1 MIQRKRESYLDAL
14 RILAIF
20 CVVYLHTGKYG
31 VLVYAYTDSPVEKT
45 LGYLFAIVTSEL
57 PVPLFFM
64 ISGALLLGKKESL
77 RDLFK
82 KRILRIVFILFVAS
96 FFMYLYKC
104 YTGVYHFDL
113 SEFFYILCT
122 KQVVPA
128 YWYLYAYIAYL
139 LCLPFL
145 RILASH
151 MEKSHYT
158 FLFVLNLLLGSL
170 PNILQLFHNDWG
182 LNSFLSIP
190 FTEIILFYPLMGY
203 GISKFLKSDC
213 RTAKPVLWLWLFGL
227 LSLASTYFFTRIY
240 NLQAKDFTSFDKG
253 IFQSSLICFFVFS
266 VFITTKYAFE
276 KKAPSIERAFHLSKL
291 SSLVFGI
298 YLIETPIREGLKPL
312 AIWLHPYMGVIP
324 STLIWSA
331 MVVFIGGMII
341 FICKK
346 YYPKSND
353 RSDI

>member
-1 MIQRKRESYLDAL
+1 MNLGKRQSYLDAL
-14 RILAIF
+14 RIIAIF

-31 VLVYAYTDSPVEKT
+31 VLVYAYTDSPMEKT
-45 LGYLFAIVTSEL
+45 LGYLFAIITSEL

-64 ISGALLLGKKESL
+64 ISGALLLGKEDSL

-145 RILASH
+145 RILANH
-151 MEKSHYT
+151 MERSHYT

-170 PNILQLFHNDWG
+170 PNILQLFHNDWS
-182 LNSFLSIP
+182 LNSFLAIP
-190 FTEIILFYPLMGY
+190 FTELILFYPLMGY
-203 GISKFLKSDC
+203 GISKFWKTDC
-213 RTAKPVLWLWLFGL
+213 RATKNILWLWGFGL
-227 LSLASTYFFTRIY
+227 LSLAATYFFTRIY

-253 IFQSSLICFFVFS
+253 IFQSSLISIFICA
-266 VFITTKYAFE
+266 VFITAKYTFE
-276 KKAPSIERAFHLSKL
+276 KKAPSKERAFRLSKL

-298 YLIETPIREGLKPL
+298 YLIETPIRESLRPL
-312 AIWLHPYMGVIP
+312 AIQINMYLSQIFVTTLWVIAVIVVTG
-324 STLIWSA
+324 SIVYLAKTIWH
-331 MVVFIGGMII
+331 F
-341 FICKK
+341 F
-346 YYPKSND
+346 
-353 RSDI
+353 

>member
-1 MIQRKRESYLDAL
+1 MNPGKRQSYLDAL
-14 RILAIF
+14 RIIAIF

-31 VLVYAYTDSPVEKT
+31 VLVYAYTDSPLEKT
-45 LGYLFAIVTSEL
+45 LGYLFAIITSEL

-64 ISGALLLGKKESL
+64 ISGALLLGKEESL
-77 RDLFK
+77 RELFK

-151 MEKSHYT
+151 MERSHYT

-182 LNSFLSIP
+182 LNSFLAIP
-190 FTEIILFYPLMGY
+190 FTELILFYPLTGY
-203 GISKFLKSDC
+203 GISKFWKTDC
-213 RTAKPVLWLWLFGL
+213 RATKNISWLWGFGL
-227 LSLASTYFFTRIY
+227 LSLAATYFFTRIY
-240 NLQAKDFTSFDKG
+240 NLQSKDFTSFDKG
-253 IFQSSLICFFVFS
+253 IFQSSLISIFICA
-266 VFITTKYAFE
+266 VFITAKYAFE
-276 KKAPSIERAFHLSKL
+276 KKAPSEERAFRLSKL

-298 YLIETPIREGLKPL
+298 YLIETPIRESLRPL
-312 AIWLHPYMGVIP
+312 AIQINMYLPQIFVTTLWVIAVIVVTG
-324 STLIWSA
+324 SIVYLAKTIWH
-331 MVVFIGGMII
+331 F
-341 FICKK
+341 F
-346 YYPKSND
+346 
-353 RSDI
+353 

>member
-1 MIQRKRESYLDAL
+1 MNPGKRQSYLDAL
-14 RILAIF
+14 RIIAIF
-20 CVVYLHTGKYG
+20 CVIYLHTGKYG

-45 LGYLFAIVTSEL
+45 LGYLFAIITSEL

-64 ISGALLLGKKESL
+64 ISGALLLGKEESL

-253 IFQSSLICFFVFS
+253 IFQSSLISIFICA
-266 VFITTKYAFE
+266 VFITAKYTFE
-276 KKAPSIERAFHLSKL
+276 KKAPSKERAFRLSKL

-298 YLIETPIREGLKPL
+298 YLIETPIRESLRPL
-312 AIWLHPYMGVIP
+312 AIQINMYLPQIFVTTLWVIAVIVVTG
-324 STLIWSA
+324 SIVYLAKTIWH
-331 MVVFIGGMII
+331 F
-341 FICKK
+341 F
-346 YYPKSND
+346 
-353 RSDI
+353 